1 MRVVFQLNQSGCKSF
16 RINQSGP
23 QYAKILNLSMINILP
38 FVSDKLMKNAKNKMK
53 PNLFGKNKNKGKGGG
68 SDNCNCPCR
77 EYWTTRCAVEY
88 QTGQL
93 IYLFVYSFKSLKKL
107 FFKVCYLFIFQN
119 VSNSILIEN
128 ANEYLYQDL
137 WKSKKLSVKN
147 VYVIMKQL
155 WKLNLWGKYGEKPY
169 PLFTVREI

>member
-1 MRVVFQLNQSGCKSF
+1 MRVVFQLDQSGCKCF

-23 QYAKILNLSMINILP
+23 QYAKILNLAMINILP
-38 FVSDKLMKNAKNKMK
+38 FADKLMKNAKNKMK

-93 IYLFVYSFKSLKKL
+93 VYLFTFLKVKKKEL
-107 FFKVCYLFIFQN
+107 F
-119 VSNSILIEN
+119 S
-128 ANEYLYQDL
+128 
-137 WKSKKLSVKN
+137 
-147 VYVIMKQL
+147 
-155 WKLNLWGKYGEKPY
+155 
-169 PLFTVREI
+169 

>member
-1 MRVVFQLNQSGCKSF
+1 MC
-16 RINQSGP
+16 
-23 QYAKILNLSMINILP
+23 ILP
-38 FVSDKLMKNAKNKMK
+38 FFSDKLMKNAKNKMK

-93 IYLFVYSFKSLKKL
+93 IHLIVYSFKSLKKL
-107 FFKVCYLFIFQN
+107 FSKVCYLFIFQN

-137 WKSKKLSVKN
+137 
-147 VYVIMKQL
+147 
-155 WKLNLWGKYGEKPY
+155 
-169 PLFTVREI
+169 

>member
-1 MRVVFQLNQSGCKSF
+1 
-16 RINQSGP
+16 
-23 QYAKILNLSMINILP
+23 
-38 FVSDKLMKNAKNKMK
+38 MKNAKNKMK

-93 IYLFVYSFKSLKKL
+93 IYLFVYFLKKL
-107 FFKVCYLFIFQN
+107 KKIVFFKSSLFIFQN

-155 WKLNLWGKYGEKPY
+155 WKLNLWGKYEIKHKK
-169 PLFTVREI
+169 LFSHLKNQIKKKSMWKIDTKRYFHAWITVWLY

>member
-1 MRVVFQLNQSGCKSF
+1 MC
-16 RINQSGP
+16 
-23 QYAKILNLSMINILP
+23 ILP

-119 VSNSILIEN
+119 VSNSILIGN

-169 PLFTVREI
+169 PLFTVREISTSPQFIWPWVNFWKKVKNKNYSVVTNRDTY

>member
-1 MRVVFQLNQSGCKSF
+1 MRVVFQLNQSGCKYF

-23 QYAKILNLSMINILP
+23 QYAKSLNFEMINNLA
-38 FVSDKLMKNAKNKMK
+38 FFSDKLMKNAKNKMK

-137 WKSKKLSVKN
+137 
-147 VYVIMKQL
+147 
-155 WKLNLWGKYGEKPY
+155 
-169 PLFTVREI
+169 

>member
-1 MRVVFQLNQSGCKSF
+1 MRVVFQLNQSGCKYL

-23 QYAKILNLSMINILP
+23 QYAKILNLAMINILP
-38 FVSDKLMKNAKNKMK
+38 FSDKLMKNAKNKMK

-93 IYLFVYSFKSLKKL
+93 IYLFVYFLKNLKKNVFLEYKL
-107 FFKVCYLFIFQN
+107 F
-119 VSNSILIEN
+119 
-128 ANEYLYQDL
+128 
-137 WKSKKLSVKN
+137 
-147 VYVIMKQL
+147 VYISECKQL
-155 WKLNLWGKYGEKPY
+155 YTHRECKRIPVSRPMKVKETECQKCIRYYE
-169 PLFTVREI
+169 TVMETKSVR